1 MGRQLTMNRI
11 ILVGFI
17 LIATTVAAFG
27 QIKTTGI
34 TGGLNFTTLGGSNA
48 PNVSIITHYATGVF
62 IEINVPLLPISI
74 QPEVLYSVKGSKIGP
89 NAVPLANDILSPNKV
104 TTSYIDI
111 PILVK
116 YYLSSP
122 VIKPFIFVGP
132 SIGFLVSAK
141 EEATSLG
148 LETNQENEI
157 DVKNQT
163 TSIDFG
169 AVVGVGAKIPLV
181 VVNLTLDARY
191 NFGFTSTDKINP
203 INIYNRVIAVY
214 LGVAI

>member
-1 MGRQLTMNRI
+1 MGRLLTMNRI
-11 ILVGFI
+11 IFVGFI
-17 LIATTVAAFG
+17 LVATTVAAFG
-27 QIKTTGI
+27 QINSLGI
-34 TGGLNFTTLGGSNA
+34 TGGLNFATLGGSNA
-48 PNVSIITHYATGVF
+48 PNVSIITYYAAGVF

-89 NAVPLANDILSPNKV
+89 NAVPLAGDLLSAVKI

-116 YYLSSP
+116 YYLSSH

-141 EEATSLG
+141 QEAVSLD
-148 LETNQENEI
+148 LETSQEKEI

-181 VVNLTLDARY
+181 VVDLTLDARY

-214 LGVAI
+214 LGVAF

>member
-1 MGRQLTMNRI
+1 MNRI
-11 ILVGFI
+11 IFVGFI
-17 LIATTVAAFG
+17 LVATTVAAFG

-34 TGGLNFTTLGGSNA
+34 TGGLNFATLGGSNA
-48 PNVSIITHYATGVF
+48 PNVSIITQYAAGVF
-62 IEINVPLLPISI
+62 IEISLPLLPISI

-89 NAVPLANDILSPNKV
+89 NAVPLAGDLLSAVKI

-116 YYLSSP
+116 YYLPSP

-141 EEATSLG
+141 QEAVSLG
-148 LETNQENEI
+148 LGTNQEKEI

-181 VVNLTLDARY
+181 VVDLTLDARY
-191 NFGFTSTDKINP
+191 NYGFTSTDKINS

-214 LGVAI
+214 LGVAF

>member
-1 MGRQLTMNRI
+1 MHFTKVKSFLFVVI
-11 ILVGFI
+11 ILVI
-17 LIATTVAAFG
+17 TTVAAFG
-27 QIKTTGI
+27 QIGDMGI
-34 TGGLNFTTLGGSNA
+34 TGGLNFATLGGSKA
-48 PNVSIITHYATGVF
+48 PNMSIITQYAAGVF
-62 IEINVPLLPISI
+62 IEINLPLLPISI

-89 NAVPLANDILSPNKV
+89 NAVLLANEMSSPNKV

-141 EEATSLG
+141 EEATSFGLG
-148 LETNQENEI
+148 TSQEKEI